1 MPPIVTTNAV
11 ILCSHGGLVTLIP
24 NQAQV
29 SIAGGMVLCEPGLV
43 GAPIAG
49 CTLAPSPVTKPCMAV
64 VSTLPGSSA
73 PTVQVAGL
81 PPYLA
86 TLSGITDSVP
96 PGTIAVVFPGQVVVQ
111 A

>member
-1 MPPIVTTNAV
+1 MPPLVTTHAI
-11 ILCSHGGLVTLIP
+11 ILCSHGGVVAPIP
-24 NQAQV
+24 GQAQV
-29 SIAGGMVLCEPGLV
+29 SIAGGLVLCEPALV

-49 CTLAPSPVTKPCMAV
+49 CSQPPTPATKPCTTV

-73 PTVQVAGL
+73 PNIQVAGR

-86 TLSGITDSVP
+86 TLSGVTDGVP
-96 PGTIAVVFPGQVVVQ
+96 PGTIMVAFPGQVVVQ

>member
-1 MPPIVTTNAV
+1 MPPIVTSNAV
-11 ILCSHGGLVTLIP
+11 ILCSHGGVVTAIP
-24 NQAQV
+24 GQAQV
-29 SIAGGMVLCEPGLV
+29 SISGGLVLCEPDLV

-49 CTLAPSPVTKPCMAV
+49 CAQPATAVTKPCTTV

-73 PTVQVAGL
+73 PTIQVAGR

-86 TLSGITDSVP
+86 TLSGITDGVP
-96 PGTIAVVFPGQVVVQ
+96 PGTIMVAFPGQVVVQ